1 MLTLQSTGTETSQ
14 VGASVPTAIDPDQ
27 ATGQA
32 IVGDNKTEAR
42 TLGELGWIGAS
53 QFAIAYDSDQS
64 GSTGITLNE
73 LTLNL
78 YNVAGDTIIFSAS
91 LDDAL
96 KPIQYTV
103 ADLALQ
109 QGNGNGL
116 FIFVLDTVE
125 RAALNAVLLT
135 YTPAQRLLLQVGL
148 FASEGCGTGVNTSA
162 SCQESNDGPD
172 TFVAVVAGTPIINPN
187 CVDPQLCEENP
198 PGTPI
203 PGAVWL
209 FGGGLGLVAMLGGR
223 RKRKQKSVWEVTQ
236 NA

>member
-1 MLTLQSTGTETSQ
+1 MAVPPTRVLNCTSLVDIGSLGFGKAPRMLTLQSTGTETSQ
-14 VGASVPTAIDPDQ
+14 IGASVPRATDPDQ

-32 IVGDNKTEAR
+32 TPEPTR
-42 TLGELGWIGAS
+42 PQCTLGEFGWMGGS
-53 QFAIAYDSDQS
+53 QFAIAYNSDQS
-64 GSTGITLNE
+64 GMTGITLNE

-162 SCQESNDGPD
+162 
-172 TFVAVVAGTPIINPN
+172 
-187 CVDPQLCEENP
+187 
-198 PGTPI
+198 
-203 PGAVWL
+203 
-209 FGGGLGLVAMLGGR
+209 
-223 RKRKQKSVWEVTQ
+223 
-236 NA
+236 

>member
-1 MLTLQSTGTETSQ
+1 MMHSSRSNTRLPISPFNK
-14 VGASVPTAIDPDQ
+14 ATAT
-27 ATGQA
+27 AC
-32 IVGDNKTEAR
+32 
-42 TLGELGWIGAS
+42 S
-53 QFAIAYDSDQS
+53 
-64 GSTGITLNE
+64 
-73 LTLNL
+73 
-78 YNVAGDTIIFSAS
+78 S
-91 LDDAL
+91 LCW
-96 KPIQYTV
+96 T
-103 ADLALQ
+103 
-109 QGNGNGL
+109 
-116 FIFVLDTVE
+116 TVE

-187 CVDPQLCEENP
+187 CTDPALCEENP

-209 FGGGLGLVAMLGGR
+209 FGGGLGLFAMFSGR